1 MDECLY
7 KLYIDS
13 SAFLFHQMSSGY
25 LSLSSHS
32 NRFELLVLKK
42 EQENVS
48 EELLSNLETFLRVKA
63 LRLN

>member
-1 MDECLY
+1 
-7 KLYIDS
+7 
-13 SAFLFHQMSSGY
+13 MSSGY

-48 EELLSNLETFLRVKA
+48 EELLSNLEAFLMVKA
-63 LRLN
+63 LRFN